1 MKVKKYMVK
10 NISEAMEQIRNDF
23 GDDAYILDTK
33 KIKKG
38 GFLGIGGQK
47 FVEVTVLSEEEKNS
61 STNQNYNS
69 SSDSIYSMNDMVQ
82 RNKRLNERINN
93 NKHEKTNNKKN
104 SYSDSLNKNT
114 EGNKFD
120 VKEND
125 DMQSLLEL
133 INSQR
138 EVSKNIDE
146 EAKSFYDSRG
156 NTENQNSL
164 INKKN
169 KNEEKPKMMPLNSNT
184 NFNEN
189 TKEKKPN
196 NNEDNNQ
203 GIYEIKSLINKLNN
217 KINSGN
223 EYALELKDNLKDSG
237 ISKNII
243 DEIFSELD
251 SENITENWK
260 SDVSLLNKIKNILIK
275 DIKITN
281 EEIPDGKIMLVG
293 PTGIG
298 KTTTLAKM
306 AAIIKRNNKKV
317 AIVTID
323 TYRIAA
329 ADQLKIYADIMG
341 IPAHVCYTPKDL
353 KLTIE
358 SLRDM
363 DVILID
369 TAGRSHKND
378 LQLGELKVFIDT
390 VMPDKKILVCSSN
403 VKTKDLINIYEKFS
417 ISNPDSLIFT
427 KLDETSSTGQI
438 ISLSKYTNLPV
449 EFITTGQ
456 KVPDDIEKPDYER
469 LVSDVIKEVVQ

>member
-38 GFLGIGGQK
+38 GFLGIGGEK
-47 FVEVTVLSEEEKNS
+47 FFEVTVLSEEEKKQQE
-61 STNQNYNS
+61 TNNYNPS
-69 SSDSIYSMNDMVQ
+69 SNSVYSMNDMVN
-82 RNKRLNERINN
+82 RNKRLNERISS
-93 NKHEKTNNKKN
+93 NKSSNKIDQNSGEKL
-104 SYSDSLNKNT
+104 DI
-114 EGNKFD
+114 
-120 VKEND
+120 KENN

-138 EVSKNIDE
+138 EVSKSIDE
-146 EAKSFYDSRG
+146 EAKNFY
-156 NTENQNSL
+156 NNQQNNYQNIKSSYSQEEVKKESPRMLPFNST
-164 INKKN
+164 NSQKKN
-169 KNEEKPKMMPLNSNT
+169 DAKTKENSN
-184 NFNEN
+184 EN
-189 TKEKKPN
+189 L
-196 NNEDNNQ
+196 D
-203 GIYEIKSLINKLNN
+203 EIKSLINKLNN

-223 EYALELKDNLKDSG
+223 EHISELKDNLKDSG
-237 ISKNII
+237 LSKDII
-243 DEIFSELD
+243 NEIIEELD

-260 SDVSLLNKIKNILIK
+260 SDVTLLNKIKNILMK
-275 DIKITN
+275 NIKISN
-281 EEIPDGKIMLVG
+281 EDISQGKIMLVG

-306 AAIIKRNNKKV
+306 AAIIKRQNKKV

-353 KLTIE
+353 QLTID
-358 SLRDM
+358 SLREM
-363 DVILID
+363 DAILID

-390 VMPDKKILVCSSN
+390 VKPDKKILVCSSN
-403 VKTKDLINIYEKFS
+403 VKTKDLIDIYKKFS
-417 ISNPDSLIFT
+417 ISNPNSLIFT
-427 KLDETSSTGQI
+427 KLDETSSVGQI
-438 ISLSKYTNLPV
+438 ISLSKFTNLPV
-449 EFITTGQ
+449 DYITTGQ
-456 KVPDDIEKPDYER
+456 KVPDDIEKPDYDK
-469 LVSDVIKEVVQ
+469 LVSEVIKEVVQ

>member
-10 NISEAMEQIRNDF
+10 NISEAMEQIRHDF

-38 GFLGIGGQK
+38 GFLGIGGEK
-47 FVEVTVLSEEEKNS
+47 FVEVTVLSEEEKKS
-61 STNQNYNS
+61 SSSNQNYNS
-69 SSDSIYSMNDMVQ
+69 SSNSIYSMNDMVQ
-82 RNKRLNERINN
+82 RNKRLNERIDSNKQSNN
-93 NKHEKTNNKKN
+93 SQKNTYENSNN
-104 SYSDSLNKNT
+104 SYT

-146 EAKSFYDSRG
+146 EAKNFYDSK
-156 NTENQNSL
+156 NQMPNQ
-164 INKKN
+164 KKSYEAEDQQ
-169 KNEEKPKMMPLNSNT
+169 KQKPKMMPLNSNT
-184 NFNEN
+184 NYD
-189 TKEKKPN
+189 EKKQPEKTSSN
-196 NNEDNNQ
+196 KDNNQ
-203 GIYEIKSLINKLNN
+203 SMDEIKNLINKLNN

-223 EYALELKDNLKDSG
+223 ESALELRDNLKDSG
-237 ISKNII
+237 LSKNII

-260 SDVSLLNKIKNILIK
+260 SDVNLLNRIKNILIK
-275 DIKITN
+275 DINITN

-390 VMPDKKILVCSSN
+390 VTPDKKILVCSSN
-403 VKTKDLINIYEKFS
+403 VKTKDLIDIYEKFS

-469 LVSDVIKEVVQ
+469 LASEVIKEVVQ

>member
-47 FVEVTVLSEEEKNS
+47 FVEVTVLSEEEKKSQN
-61 STNQNYNS
+61 NNNYNS
-69 SSDSIYSMNDMVQ
+69 SPNSIYSMNDMVQ
-82 RNKRLNERINN
+82 RNKRLNDRINKTKN
-93 NKHEKTNNKKN
+93 NDQNYNEKNKL
-104 SYSDSLNKNT
+104 DI
-114 EGNKFD
+114 
-120 VKEND
+120 KEND

-146 EAKSFYDSRG
+146 EAKSFY
-156 NTENQNSL
+156 ENKYSSTKKEENNIENSKA
-164 INKKN
+164 IENK
-169 KNEEKPKMMPLNSNT
+169 PRMMPLNPPNDK
-184 NFNEN
+184 NNYHEN
-189 TKEKKPN
+189 TS
-196 NNEDNNQ
+196 NQ
-203 GIYEIKSLINKLNN
+203 SIDEIKSLINKLNN

-223 EYALELKDNLKDSG
+223 EYIIELKENLIDSG
-237 ISKNII
+237 LSKYII
-243 DEIFSELD
+243 DEIIDELD
-251 SENITENWK
+251 SEKINENWK
-260 SDVSLLNKIKNILIK
+260 SDVTLLNKIKNILIK
-275 DIKITN
+275 DIKIDN
-281 EEIPDGKIMLVG
+281 EDILKGKIMLLG

-358 SLRDM
+358 SLKEM

-390 VMPDKKILVCSSN
+390 VLPDKKILVCSSN
-403 VKTKDLINIYEKFS
+403 VKTKDLISIYEKFS
-417 ISNPDSLIFT
+417 IANPNSLIFT

-449 EFITTGQ
+449 EYITTGQ
-456 KVPDDIEKPDYER
+456 KVPDDIEKPDYDK
-469 LVSDVIKEVVQ
+469 LVSEVIKEVVQ

>member
-38 GFLGIGGQK
+38 GFLGIGGEK
-47 FVEVTVLSEEEKNS
+47 FVEVTVLSEEEKKQQESN
-61 STNQNYNS
+61 NYNPS
-69 SSDSIYSMNDMVQ
+69 SNSIYSMNDMVN
-82 RNKRLNERINN
+82 RNKRLNERI
-93 NKHEKTNNKKN
+93 
-104 SYSDSLNKNT
+104 SSNKN
-114 EGNKFD
+114 GNNAD
-120 VKEND
+120 QNSGENLDIKENN

-146 EAKSFYDSRG
+146 EAKSFYNNQQS
-156 NTENQNSL
+156 NYENIKTSYNQEEV
-164 INKKN
+164 KK
-169 KNEEKPKMMPLNSNT
+169 EKPKMMPLNNT
-184 NFNEN
+184 TSQKKNDKEEKENSNEN
-189 TKEKKPN
+189 L
-196 NNEDNNQ
+196 D
-203 GIYEIKSLINKLNN
+203 EIKSLINKLNN

-223 EYALELKDNLKDSG
+223 EHVSELKDNLKDSG
-237 ISKNII
+237 LSKDIINEII
-243 DEIFSELD
+243 DELD
-251 SENITENWK
+251 SENISENWK
-260 SDVSLLNKIKNILIK
+260 SDVTLLNKIKNILMK
-275 DIKITN
+275 DIKINN
-281 EEIPDGKIMLVG
+281 EDISQGKIMLVG

-306 AAIIKRNNKKV
+306 AAIIKRQNKKV

-353 KLTIE
+353 QLTIDT
-358 SLRDM
+358 LREM

-390 VMPDKKILVCSSN
+390 VNPDKKILVCSSN
-403 VKTKDLINIYEKFS
+403 VKTKDLIDIYEKFS
-417 ISNPDSLIFT
+417 ISNPNSLIFT
-427 KLDETSSTGQI
+427 KLDETSSVGQI

-449 EFITTGQ
+449 DYITTGQ
-456 KVPDDIEKPDYER
+456 KVPDDIEKPDYDK
-469 LVSDVIKEVVQ
+469 LVSEVIKEVVQ